1 MSINHQ
7 PLILEATVEK
17 LFYPESIAIIGLSSK
32 PNNIPRL
39 VLENLIRWGYKGRI
53 FGVNPRAAEAHVD
66 GIRMYQDVS
75 DLPDTPDIAFIMIPA
90 KLIPDVIESCG
101 RAGIKRLAIPSGGF
115 NELGQEGEKLSEL
128 VLQKAR
134 HYGIRFVGPNGV
146 TVANTA
152 NGLCLPFVPSFSPPK
167 GGLSIISQS
176 GGVGL
181 MLWNL
186 MTDDNVGM
194 AKFASIGNKL
204 DLDEVDFLE
213 YFGRDPETRIIG
225 MYLESIPRGD
235 RLIEV
240 ASKINKP
247 IIILKSNTTS
257 AGQKAAMSHT
267 AALANN
273 EDIIDAAFERAGI
286 IRIHHFNDFIS
297 LAKAFE
303 LPPMRGNRIMVMS
316 PAGGF
321 TVMMADLCEEVGF
334 TFADPGAAFYD
345 ELKNSSNA
353 GVIKFSNPLDMGD
366 IYDTKAYPNIFFSVM
381 HNDNV
386 DGAVFVTQWPEMPR
400 GEDVFYKMFHTDLS
414 KEVAGTILSS
424 AKPLGVCLFGLSKTI
439 SRIKQNLDYPI
450 FNNAGEMIRAFKKQ
464 SDYYANKAQGAAVYP
479 LPAGIDLQSAK
490 TWIDGHAGIRGEES
504 LDLLRFFGIGSAASA
519 VARDAG
525 EAAVIAGRIGY
536 PVVMKI
542 VSPDAVHKSEAG
554 GVVTAIQNAE
564 DVRSAFEKI
573 RNNLYRFK
581 TDADFQGV
589 RVMKQAG
596 DGYDMFIGGQRD
608 PSFGPVVFFGYGG
621 IYIEVFND
629 TARVLCPAGIQE
641 IEDKVRKLKSF
652 KILQGARGKGK
663 GDVAG
668 YVAMIE
674 RVTHLLHQF
683 PRIHELDI
691 NPVRVLADGA
701 GVVALDARLRIAS

>member
-1 MSINHQ
+1 MD
-7 PLILEATVEK
+7 K
-17 LFYPESIAIIGLSSK
+17 LFYPETIAIIGLSSR

-53 FGVNPRAAEAHVD
+53 FGINPKSTDAHVD
-66 GIRMYQDVS
+66 GIKMYGDVGGLPVVP
-75 DLPDTPDIAFIMIPA
+75 DLVFVMIPA
-90 KLIPDVIESCG
+90 RLIPDAMEECG
-101 RAGIKRLAIPSGGF
+101 KFGVKRMAIPSGGF
-115 NELGQEGEKLSEL
+115 NELGGEGKKLSDL

-152 NGLCLPFVPSFSPPK
+152 NGLCLPFVPSFPPPK

-213 YFGRDPETRIIG
+213 YFGRDPETKVIG

-235 RLIEV
+235 RLIAA

-247 IIILKSNTTS
+247 VIVLKSNTTS
-257 AGQKAAMSHT
+257 AGSKAAMSHT
-267 AALANN
+267 AALANDD
-273 EDIIDAAFERAGI
+273 DIIDAAFERAGI
-286 IRIHHFNDFIS
+286 IRIRHFNDFI
-297 LAKAFE
+297 AVTKAFE
-303 LPPMRGNRIMVMS
+303 LPPMRGKKMMVMS

-321 TVMMADLCEEVGF
+321 TVMMADLCEESGF
-334 TFADPGAAFYD
+334 EFADPGASFYD

-353 GVIKFSNPLDMGD
+353 GVINFSNPLDMGD
-366 IYDTKAYPNIFFSVM
+366 IYDTRAYPSIFYSVM
-381 HNDNV
+381 HNPNV

-424 AKPLGVCLFGLSKTI
+424 GKPLGVCLFGLSATI
-439 SRIKQNLDYPI
+439 SRIKQNLDFPI

-464 SDYYANKAQGAAVYP
+464 SDYYAKKEEDHLAYA
-479 LPAGIDLQSAK
+479 LPAGIDLDAARTWVQSNTGVK
-490 TWIDGHAGIRGEES
+490 GEEA
-504 LDLLRFFGIGSAASA
+504 LDLLGYFGISGAGSA
-519 VARDAG
+519 VVKDAD
-525 EAAVIAGRIGY
+525 EAAAAAEKIGY

-542 VSPDAVHKSEAG
+542 VSPDAIHKSEAG
-554 GVVTAIQNAE
+554 GVITGIE
-564 DVRSAFEKI
+564 DAKGVHGAFAKI
-573 RNNLYRFK
+573 RENLYRYK
-581 TDADFQGV
+581 ADARFEGV
-589 RVMKQAG
+589 RIVKQAG
-596 DGYDMFIGGQRD
+596 EGYDMFIGGKYD

-621 IYIEVFND
+621 IYIEVFAD
-629 TARVLCPAGIQE
+629 TASVLCPAGARE

-652 KILQGARGKGK
+652 KILQGARGKGA
-663 GDVAG
+663 GGIAG
-668 YVAMIE
+668 YAAAIE
-674 RVTHLLHQF
+674 RVTHLLHWF
-683 PRIHELDI
+683 PQIRELDI
-691 NPVRVLADGA
+691 NPLRVLSDGA
-701 GVVALDARLRIAS
+701 GVIALDARLKIEA

>member
-1 MSINHQ
+1 
-7 PLILEATVEK
+7 VEK

-39 VLENLIRWGYKGRI
+39 VVENLIRWGYKGRI
-53 FGVNPRAAEAHVD
+53 FGVNPRAGEPHVD
-66 GIRMYQDVS
+66 GIRMYKNVS
-75 DLPDTPDIAFIMIPA
+75 DLPETPDVAFVMIPA
-90 KLIPDVIESCG
+90 VLIPDVVDSCG

-115 NELGQEGEKLSEL
+115 NELGRDGEKLSEQL
-128 VLQKAR
+128 LQKAR
-134 HYGIRFVGPNGV
+134 QYGIRFVGPNGV

-213 YFGRDPETRIIG
+213 YFGRDPETRAIG

-235 RLIEV
+235 RLI
-240 ASKINKP
+240 KP
-247 IIILKSNTTS
+247 IIILKANTTS
-257 AGQKAAMSHT
+257 AGSKAAMSHT

-334 TFADPGAAFYD
+334 AFADPGAAFYD

-353 GVIKFSNPLDMGD
+353 GVINFSNPLDMGD
-366 IYDTKAYPNIFFSVM
+366 IYDTKAYPHIFFSVM
-381 HNDNV
+381 HNNNV

-400 GEDVFYKMFHTDLS
+400 GQDVFYKMFHTDLS

-424 AKPLGVCLFGLSKTI
+424 GKPLGVCLFGLSKTI

-450 FNNAGEMIRAFKKQ
+450 FNNAAEMIRAFKKQ
-464 SDYYANKAQGAAVYP
+464 SDYYAKKAQGTTVYP
-479 LPAGIDLQSAK
+479 LPAGIDIPSAK
-490 TWIDGHAGIRGEES
+490 KWIDGHEGIQGEES
-504 LDLLRFFGIGSAASA
+504 LDLLRSFGIDSAESA
-519 VARDAG
+519 VAHDAG
-525 EAAVIAGRIGY
+525 EAVLMAGHIGY

-542 VSPDAVHKSEAG
+542 VSPDAIHKSEAG
-554 GVVTAIQNAE
+554 GVVTGIQNADE
-564 DVRSAFEKI
+564 VLSAFEKI
-573 RNNLYRFK
+573 RDNLYRFK
-581 TDADFQGV
+581 ADADFQGI

-608 PSFGPVVFFGYGG
+608 FSFGPVVFFGYGG

-629 TARVLCPAGIQE
+629 TARVLCPAGRQE
-641 IEDKVRKLKSF
+641 IENKIRKLKSF

-663 GDVAG
+663 GDMAG

-674 RVTHLLHQF
+674 RVTHLLHRF
-683 PRIHELDI
+683 PQIHELDI

-701 GVVALDARLRIAS
+701 GVVALDARLKIA

>member
-1 MSINHQ
+1 MD
-7 PLILEATVEK
+7 K
-17 LFYPESIAIIGLSSK
+17 LFYPDSIAIIGLSSK

-53 FGVNPRAAEAHVD
+53 FGINHRATDAHVD
-66 GIRMYQDVS
+66 GIKMFKDVQELPAIP
-75 DLPDTPDIAFIMIPA
+75 DLVFIMIPA
-90 KLIPDVIESCG
+90 KMIPDEIEACG
-101 RAGIKRLAIPSGGF
+101 KAGVKWMAIPSGGF
-115 NELGQEGEKLSEL
+115 NELGDEGRKLSDL

-134 HYGIRFVGPNGV
+134 KYGIRFVGPNGV

-167 GGLSIISQS
+167 GGLSLISQS

-213 YFGRDPETRIIG
+213 YFGRDPETKVIG

-235 RLIEV
+235 RLIEA
-240 ASKINKP
+240 ASKIDKP
-247 IIILKSNTTS
+247 VIVLKSNTTA

-297 LAKAFE
+297 IAKAFE
-303 LPPMRGNRIMVMS
+303 LPPMRGRRMMVMS

-321 TVMMADLCEEVGF
+321 TVMMADLCEDSGF
-334 TFADPGAAFYD
+334 EFADPGSAFYD

-353 GVIKFSNPLDMGD
+353 GVINFSNPLDMGD
-366 IYDTKAYPNIFFSVM
+366 IYDSKAYPSIFYSVM
-381 HNDNV
+381 HNANV

-424 AKPLGVCLFGLSKTI
+424 GKPLGVCLFGLSATI
-439 SRIKQNLDYPI
+439 SRIKQNLDFPI
-450 FNNAGEMIRAFKKQ
+450 FNNASEMIRAFKKQ
-464 SDYYANKAQGAAVYP
+464 FDFYAKKA
-479 LPAGIDLQSAK
+479 LPAPVYRIPRGIHMEAAK
-490 TWIDGHAGIRGEES
+490 AWIAENPGVTGEDALE
-504 LDLLRFFGIGSAASA
+504 LLHHFGIASAESA
-519 VARDAG
+519 VAVDV
-525 EAAVIAGRIGY
+525 EAAVAAADQIGY

-542 VSPDAVHKSEAG
+542 VSPDAIHKSEAG
-554 GVVTAIQNAE
+554 GVFTNVQDSGGVRNAFHAIR
-564 DVRSAFEKI
+564 D
-573 RNNLYRFK
+573 NLHRYRV
-581 TDADFQGV
+581 DARFDGV
-589 RVMKQAG
+589 RVMKQAAE
-596 DGYDMFIGGQRD
+596 GYDMFIGGKYD
-608 PSFGPVVFFGYGG
+608 PSFGSIVFFGYGG
-621 IYIEVFND
+621 IYIEVFRD
-629 TARVLCPAGIQE
+629 TANVLCPAGTAE
-641 IEDKVRKLKSF
+641 IENKVRKLKSC
-652 KILQGARGKGK
+652 KILQGTRGKGA
-663 GDVAG
+663 GDIPG
-668 YVAMIE
+668 YVAVIE
-674 RVTHLLHQF
+674 RVTHLLHAF
-683 PRIHELDI
+683 PQIQELDI
-691 NPVRVLADGA
+691 NPVRVLADGSA
-701 GVVALDARLRIAS
+701 VIALDARVRIEG